1 MLPLPLGN
9 GNKSNDSLMKSGK
22 TSEYKLKKCGIVIR
36 TSKWKGALDMF
47 LEL

>member
-1 MLPLPLGN
+1 MLLLPLGN

-22 TSEYKLKKCGIVIR
+22 TSEYKLKMRHCNPHFEMEGTLV
-36 TSKWKGALDMF
+36 MF

>member
-1 MLPLPLGN
+1 MLLLPLGN
-9 GNKSNDSLMKSGK
+9 GNKSNDSLMKSRK
-22 TSEYKLKKCGIVIR
+22 TSEYKLKKRGIVIC